1 VNFLWYLL
9 IVSCAFQVVYQLI
22 LITSIIIHKK
32 KLNRETQTSSENKSV
47 SVIICAKN
55 ETENLQK
62 NLPFIL
68 NQKFKDFEV
77 IVVDDGSDEPFTMN
91 DKRLTIITLTKSE
104 KIGLGKKYALQKGI
118 EMASNEV
125 ILLTDADCQ
134 PVSENWISEMTSL
147 INEKHKIVLGISPYK
162 KENTFLNALIE
173 YETAQTA
180 LQYLGFA
187 LMGKPYM
194 SVGRNVCYDAN
205 LLKSKRWNEEELA
218 IASGDDD
225 LTLQSLATNNNTT
238 VCFSK
243 DSYTLSEAKNTWKSW
258 FDQKTRHAESGFL
271 YPFPF
276 KMALGSFIFTKNVN
290 YLCFFYLFCM
300 LNKINFVALLLVIVT
315 MMITCIVNMLLHI
328 TLNLQKRWNFTLIL
342 DPIYGTIPLFTGL
355 QNLFQS
361 NRKWK

>member
-1 VNFLWYLL
+1 MPF
-9 IVSCAFQVVYQLI
+9 
-22 LITSIIIHKK
+22 T
-32 KLNRETQTSSENKSV
+32 TTENKSV

-62 NLPFIL
+62 NLSFIL

-77 IVVDDGSDEPFTMN
+77 IVVDDGSDEKFTLKN
-91 DKRLTIITLTKSE
+91 ERLTIITLTKNE

-134 PVSENWISEMTSL
+134 PVSENWISEMSVL

-162 KENTFLNALIE
+162 YENTFLNAVIE

-187 LMGKPYM
+187 ILGKPYM
-194 SVGRNVCYDAN
+194 SVGRNVCYDAK
-205 LLKSKRWNEEELA
+205 LLKSKRWSNKELS

-225 LTLQSLATNNNTT
+225 LTIQTLATKDNTT

-243 DSYTLSEAKNTWKSW
+243 DSYTVSKAKNTWESWLNQKS
-258 FDQKTRHAESGFL
+258 RHTESGFL
-271 YPFPF
+271 YKFPY
-276 KMALGSFIFTKNVN
+276 KMALGSYIFTKNVN
-290 YLCFFYLFCM
+290 YLCFLYLLCM
-300 LNKINFVALLLVIVT
+300 LNKINFVALLLVIIT

-328 TLNLQKRWNFTLIL
+328 TLNLQKRWNYTLIL